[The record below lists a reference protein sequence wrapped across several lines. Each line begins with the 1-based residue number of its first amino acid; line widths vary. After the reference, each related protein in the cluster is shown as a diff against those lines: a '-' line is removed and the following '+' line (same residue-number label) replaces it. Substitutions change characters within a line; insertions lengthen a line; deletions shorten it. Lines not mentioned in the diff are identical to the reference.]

1 MQLKLKGCK
10 LFIEEDHYMKLKTLR
25 NYLRDIYQDGSACW
39 TLHFSDQ
46 DCDYYT
52 ITDVYE
58 DEDGDICLEA
68 GDGYEHSAEELYD
81 ELRGYPNDAYV
92 YVYAPDDDC
101 LFDIEGGWYWDD
113 DGDLTMDM
121 HYNYYDDDDDD
132 DDY

>member
-1 MQLKLKGCK
+1 
-10 LFIEEDHYMKLKTLR
+10 MKLRSLR
-25 NYLRDIYQDGSACW
+25 KYLRDIYQDGSACW

-68 GDGYEHSAEELYD
+68 GDGNERSAEELYD

-121 HYNYYDDDDDD
+121 HYNYDDDDD